1 MLQDVSAAS
10 NVLFCCLN
18 VHVGVTLI
26 DIFCQGKIAAQG
38 APADLKKRGIN
49 LVALADDEENSIH
62 GGHRSGNT
70 SRKSSLRSL
79 YSTSSLDDSI
89 FSEDDEDTQNQFVSQ
104 LEESSKDN
112 VKGSITLNYF
122 KAGAHWSLLLLLLSL
137 FLAAQTVASAA
148 DIWISFW

>member
-1 MLQDVSAAS
+1 M
-10 NVLFCCLN
+10 
-18 VHVGVTLI
+18 
-26 DIFCQGKIAAQG
+26 
-38 APADLKKRGIN
+38 KKRGIN
-49 LVALADDEENSIH
+49 LVARADDEDNSIH
-62 GGHRSGNT
+62 GSHRSGNT

-122 KAGAHWSLLLLLLSL
+122 KAGAHWSLLLLLLAL